1 MTAYPLEILPI
12 PPATVQPVQG
22 ITPPQSPPFLP
33 IETDFQ
39 AAQDVTE
46 FADQHAAEADSYIQ
60 QLGALAQALV
70 PPVINPVFPTNTN
83 APPPTSLVTTGA
95 FQTVAV
101 PSGYTV
107 SRAQIMAPAGST
119 NAKTLKGITGDTGLP
134 GWTGGSVT
142 IPVVAGS
149 SFGITSTVSG
159 EALIIAYS

>member
-1 MTAYPLEILPI
+1 MTTVGINATYQGTTTLIGTGIGPGAAPLL
-12 PPATVQPVQG
+12 
-22 ITPPQSPPFLP
+22 
-33 IETDFQ
+33 
-39 AAQDVTE
+39 QD
-46 FADQHAAEADSYIQ
+46 SQ
-60 QLGALAQALV
+60 QTT
-70 PPVINPVFPTNTN
+70 PTNTN